1 MRSTILLLILVACGG
16 LFGCVAPMKMAYDW
30 EDFEKV
36 RHEDSTVIDANF
48 DSAWR
53 AAKQA
58 AVELQL
64 TSVAEDMG
72 SGILTFIKAEEPY
85 SNASFQL
92 TVRLMREHDGD
103 TRVWLRAFV
112 YTNNAG
118 HAGGVFPTDGSLE
131 NEFIEAMQQSI

>member
-1 MRSTILLLILVACGG
+1 MRSTILFLILVACGV
-16 LFGCVAPMKMAYDW
+16 LSGCAAPMKFAYDW
-30 EDFEKV
+30 EEFERV

-64 TSVAEDMG
+64 TPVVENMG

-92 TVRLMREHDGD
+92 TVRLLREHDGN
-103 TRVWLRAFV
+103 TRVWLRAVV
-112 YTNNAG
+112 YTNNTGLAG
-118 HAGGVFPTDGSLE
+118 SVFPTDGSLE
-131 NEFIEAMQQSI
+131 NEFIEAMQQNF